1 MSIKKEIYYKFIFPT
16 YESLSGSDSDPI
28 PTSDSVDQIGEV
40 RALCRECP
48 ERVITYDKLDSTL
61 KSYVD
66 TWVSIPKYFNLRNY
80 WDANPCQEGGM
91 SLIVSH
97 TPENLGNS
105 WTKFKVG
112 TKTIY
117 CSLVISSGDFFYGF
131 TLPDEVIEKSG
142 LRDKIVKE
150 RFHQNWYFNDDE
162 RVTYNNTNYGVIR
175 KLHTDYPEKY
185 KSAMNPHYG
194 QEKRVFVQHYF
205 VYPGFHYVYQGTA
218 KSYINFRDTNNNVYQ
233 TSDVYYRDR
242 KGNEYSQTNYFDE
255 KGAVVPDASKASY
268 FTENLITTE
277 DKKATCDVQTISV
290 DGTCGYFLTTTNT
303 PVTRY
308 KYTYKGSIVHSRKEG
323 STTIYYIR
331 LASPLS
337 TGKTD
342 LDVALYYNV
351 EEYKE
356 LTEDLK
362 SDFVDL
368 EVTRRILYYNTTYP
382 NKLKYNNNY
391 IDIVSTDDIPTI
403 VNPVD
408 ISYTSSGP
416 SSDLSAFLDK
426 EKGDATYLE
435 PLHPE
440 RSGSNTVLSYQPPD
454 VYRTD
459 KGGCPPLQIPYNL
472 LRYCLNDRPPFS
484 DCETVLVMWV
494 ADKDPMSSDITSV
507 ADLHNKCNFQQYAI
521 PISCRCCFKDGDT
534 CNTDRFLVLYPHGA
548 TNEAVDEYAFH
559 FRRSAKYDGTF
570 KEALYLQD
578 LIRYSN
584 DYIISLRYKSLEAN
598 FIQRYLFENARSSF
612 KELYVRKGYEY
623 TNREKQFYYVKVD
636 KSLYDIDTNIET
648 CFVKPGTTTQFE
660 PSTALED
667 KYQDWDLDKEDWVI
681 RDDWFIALF
690 ATNNTAISTSTGKLT
705 LIDSPDLKSKLISI
719 DGRHSWEDIYLSS
732 LGISP
737 YSQIDHDFM
746 KLSGS
751 ISGDTVM
758 LPLDVLDGYIQ
769 IGDTRYG
776 STINNKIVIG
786 FKDVFDYTND
796 DCHHFKYV
804 GTNYVLTK
812 NQDYLYTAYVMS
824 ST

>member
-28 PTSDSVDQIGEV
+28 PTSDGVDQIGEV

-142 LRDKIVKE
+142 LRNEIVKPTQYVGNGSKTPLL
-150 RFHQNWYFNDDE
+150 RFHSNWCLNTKERYEDEYNDTL
-162 RVTYNNTNYGVIR
+162 RAQT
-175 KLHTDYPEKY
+175 
-185 KSAMNPHYG
+185 G

-205 VYPGFHYVYQGTA
+205 SDGFNYGGQNPYPFYYVNFLDDKTDTVYDPLGANIHCKDITGSYKDEYGYTYTGSNKNLPPKDYVE
-218 KSYINFRDTNNNVYQ
+218 
-233 TSDVYYRDR
+233 YYYADD
-242 KGNEYSQTNYFDE
+242 NESNHLT
-255 KGAVVPDASKASY
+255 
-268 FTENLITTE
+268 
-277 DKKATCDVQTISV
+277 VQTYNSADFANLPDDV
-290 DGTCGYFLTTTNT
+290 
-303 PVTRY
+303 
-308 KYTYKGSIVHSRKEG
+308 K
-323 STTIYYIR
+323 
-331 LASPLS
+331 
-337 TGKTD
+337 GKTREMK
-342 LDVALYYNV
+342 VV
-351 EEYKE
+351 EHASDYA
-356 LTEDLK
+356 EDLK
-362 SDFVDL
+362 YDFIDL
-368 EVTRRILYYNTTYP
+368 EATRRILFYGDGLRLFYGNSYR
-382 NKLKYNNNY
+382 
-391 IDIVSTDDIPTI
+391 DIHPIRDIPRI
-403 VNPVD
+403 VGGTKTGTD
-408 ISYTSSGP
+408 
-416 SSDLSAFLDK
+416 
-426 EKGDATYLE
+426 
-435 PLHPE
+435 
-440 RSGSNTVLSYQPPD
+440 TVLSYEPPD
-454 VYRTD
+454 EYVNAEYTFTYNNYSLD
-459 KGGCPPLQIPYNL
+459 NTLNVTATGTPPLQIPYNL

-494 ADKDPMSSDITSV
+494 ADSDPNNVVDGDV
-507 ADLHNKCNFQQYAI
+507 AALHGLNWQQYAI
-521 PISCRCCFKDGDT
+521 PISCRCCFKENDT

-548 TNEAVDEYAFH
+548 TGEAKDEYAFH
-559 FRRSAKYDGTF
+559 FRRTDKYDGTF

-758 LPLDVLDGYIQ
+758 LPLDVLDGHIQ
-769 IGDTRYG
+769 IGNTRYG
-776 STINNKIVIG
+776 STINNKVVIG

-796 DCHHFKYV
+796 DCHHFYYDSD
-804 GTNYVLTK
+804 TDSYILTK

-824 ST
+824 SM